1 MRVLTSVVSSV
12 QLAILEEAD
21 LADLRLLVVR
31 ALILAWAALTASV
44 FSERAFAS
52 CFWASG
58 DLLHETTEVRTSSSY
73 FLHEPKAVLQL
84 LKAFLMASL
93 SFL

>member
-58 DLLHETTEVRTSSSY
+58 DWDQR
-73 FLHEPKAVLQL
+73 
-84 LKAFLMASL
+84 
-93 SFL
+93 